1 MKELERK
8 EMLQWE
14 GQYDPDPDK
23 RLPQEIFKRLNEK
36 LLKEKEEIK
45 KALCKAYESMP
56 QPVDYKEKVLKFTD
70 AVTALRDPDIPA
82 DVKNQYLKDIIER
95 IDYER
100 PPTVR
105 ITKNNSEQYGIPTG
119 RGAQYYRPPY
129 KISISL
135 K

>member
-1 MKELERK
+1 M
-8 EMLQWE
+8 QWDA
-14 GQYDPDPDK
+14 QYDPDPDK
-23 RLPQEIFKRLNEK
+23 RMPTDVFKRLNEK

-45 KALCKAYESMP
+45 KALCEAYESTP

-70 AVTALRDPDIPA
+70 AVTALRDPKISA

-100 PPTVR
+100 PQTVR
-105 ITKNNSEQYGIPTG
+105 ITKQNSERYGIPTG

-129 KISISL
+129 KIAITL